1 MARPTDFSP
10 PSTHNGDPHAAE
22 AFVSDVTSDDADDV
36 EEQGSDSEDE
46 RSGAAMFGAGLMLG
60 LAVGA
65 GLALLLAPRAGD
77 ETRRIIK
84 RRARR
89 LGDHVSE
96 SVEDLRDDIR
106 RSARRGEKRLRKRL
120 NLS

>member
-1 MARPTDFSP
+1 MARPTDSMTS
-10 PSTHNGDPHAAE
+10 STHNGDPQAAE
-22 AFVSDVTSDDADDV
+22 ADVPDVTSEDDNDV
-36 EEQGSDSEDE
+36 EERDLESEQDS
-46 RSGAAMFGAGLMLG
+46 SGVAMFGAGLMLG

-65 GLALLLAPRAGD
+65 GLALLLAPQAGD
-77 ETRRIIK
+77 ETRRLIK
-84 RRARR
+84 RRAKR

-106 RSARRGEKRLRKRL
+106 RSARRGEKRLRQRL

>member
-1 MARPTDFSP
+1 MARPTDFPAS
-10 PSTHNGDPHAAE
+10 STHNGDPKAAE
-22 AFVSDVTSDDADDV
+22 ANVSDETSDDANDV
-36 EEQGSDSEDE
+36 EEQDIDVERDS
-46 RSGAAMFGAGLMLG
+46 SGVAMFGAGLMLG
-60 LAVGA
+60 LALGA
-65 GLALLLAPRAGD
+65 GVALLLAPQAGD

-89 LGDHVSE
+89 LGEHVSE

-106 RSARRGEKRLRKRL
+106 RSARRGEKRLRQSL

>member
-1 MARPTDFSP
+1 MARPTDSLSSP
-10 PSTHNGDPHAAE
+10 TQNGDPQAAE
-22 AFVSDVTSDDADDV
+22 AQVSQVTSDEADDV
-36 EEQGSDSEDE
+36 EEQEIEVERDS
-46 RSGAAMFGAGLMLG
+46 SGVAVFGAGLVLG

-65 GLALLLAPRAGD
+65 GLALLLAPQAGD
-77 ETRRIIK
+77 ETRRLIK

-89 LGDHVSE
+89 LGEHVSE

-106 RSARRGEKRLRKRL
+106 RSARRGEKRLRQRL